1 MHLPSVLFAF
11 VAGILSILAPCVLPL
26 VPIVLA
32 TAVSEH
38 KLGPVALAAGVAVSF
53 AAIGIFVATIGF
65 AAGIGSML
73 ARVCLVNNLGIVL
86 MDELVQPQVGPA
98 QPPRSRHT
106 QSLRSAHMRAHG
118 NRSIVCWAPCFLN
131 QKLPAAD

>member
-1 MHLPSVLFAF
+1 MHPVPVQALQVEPLDCDMLIGGGHGVLQ
-11 VAGILSILAPCVLPL
+11 VKDPAGLFPALQV
-26 VPIVLA
+26 
-32 TAVSEH
+32 
-38 KLGPVALAAGVAVSF
+38 VALDCEMVGVGPGAHR
-53 AAIGIFVATIGF
+53 
-65 AAGIGSML
+65 SML

-118 NRSIVCWAPCFLN
+118 NRSIVCLGTLFSKPE
-131 QKLPAAD
+131 AASC